1 MRKRSGEF
9 AGALA
14 LSLCVVSFACRSA
27 EEREPSA
34 APSAPSAPSDSR
46 ASAAPANPARVA
58 EKARP
63 LQPGL
68 WARFYLVDQ
77 PLEKLPILVVNQT
90 PNVSVVVPTLDIESD
105 KNDASATTAD
115 LRYTFLSRVEGVL
128 RIEEPGEYVLRLT
141 SDDGSRLWIDGEPL
155 IDHDGL
161 HSAVE
166 QDAALELD
174 RGDHALFVEHFQ
186 TYGGFVLRL
195 EWKRPGANAFEV
207 VPSSV
212 LATPAGEMLITSPG
226 PKKVI
231 LPLLKG
237 APGDGLP
244 LVAVHPSFDLA
255 TVRPEGFEPRVG
267 GMGWLSDG
275 RLAISLW
282 DANGSV
288 YLLDGVQS
296 GDPAKV
302 TAKLYASGLAE
313 PLGLAVV
320 DDRIFVLQKQELTE
334 LVDHD
339 RDGVAEDYTAL
350 CSGWDVSPN
359 FHEFAFGLAYK
370 DGYFYANLAIAIEP
384 GGKSSHPQI
393 AGRGSTLKIALADGE
408 FDVVAHGERTPNG
421 IGLGVDGEIFLTD
434 NQGDWLPSSKLMH
447 LRTGAFYGSR
457 AVLGKQAA
465 ELEVMP
471 PVLWLPQ
478 GEIGNSP
485 SQPALIPEG
494 NGPYT
499 GHMCHGD
506 VTYGGV
512 QRDFVEKIDGQ
523 YQGCV
528 FPFTQGL
535 EAGINRLTFG
545 PDGALYVG
553 GIGSTGNW
561 GQEKKKRF
569 GLQRLKYN
577 SQPTFEML
585 AVREIEF
592 TEPIA
597 KSAGWEIENYLVRDW
612 RYVPTEEY
620 GGPKVDERTLA
631 VRSASVSEDRRRVFL
646 EIDGLEADRV
656 VHVRIVGPVTAESG
670 RTLWTTETWYTL
682 NRIPKD
688 HSGVVRSAPPPAP
701 QNVLTDEERAAG
713 WRLLFDG
720 RTTSNWRGFNSKATP
735 EGWRV
740 EAGELVRAADAG
752 DLITVDEF
760 QDFELTLD
768 WKLEAGG
775 NSGVFFHV
783 AEGQDA
789 VWRTGPEMQIL
800 DNDRHADGKNPMTSA
815 GSNYALNAPRSD
827 VTRPIGLFNRAR
839 LVVAGSHVEHWLN
852 GTKLFEYEMWTP
864 EWEALVA
871 ASKFA
876 SMPRYGR
883 EKTGHIALQDHGDRV
898 SFRNIKIRPLGASN
912 GSRGG

>member
-1 MRKRSGEF
+1 MRPMQTRSAEI
-9 AGALA
+9 AGAVALA
-14 LSLCVVSFACRSA
+14 LSLASPGCRSA
-27 EEREPSA
+27 PDVE
-34 APSAPSAPSDSR
+34 
-46 ASAAPANPARVA
+46 PARPPIARATA
-58 EKARP
+58 EAPRP
-63 LQPGL
+63 LTSGL
-68 WARFYLVDQ
+68 WARFWLVGE
-77 PLEKLPILVVNQT
+77 PLEKLPILVANQT
-90 PNVSVVVPTLDIESD
+90 PNVSVVVPTLDLSSD
-105 KNDASATTAD
+105 ANDANTTTGD
-115 LRYTFLSRVEGVL
+115 LRYTFVSRVEGVL
-128 RIEEPGEYVLRLT
+128 RIDEPGEYVLRLT
-141 SDDGSRLWIDGEPL
+141 SDDGSRLSIDGAL
-155 IDHDGL
+155 AIDHDGL
-161 HSAVE
+161 HSATERDCTVT
-166 QDAALELD
+166 LD
-174 RGDHALFVEHFQ
+174 RGEHALFIEHFQ

-195 EWKRPGANAFEV
+195 EWQRPGADSFEL
-207 VPSSV
+207 VPASA

-244 LVAVHPSFDLA
+244 LEAVHPSFDLA

-282 DANGSV
+282 DADGSV
-288 YLLDGVQS
+288 YLLDGVET
-296 GDPAKV
+296 GDPAQV
-302 TAKLYASGLAE
+302 TSKRFASGLAE

-334 LVDHD
+334 LVDDD
-339 RDGVAEDYTAL
+339 RDGVADDYLAL
-350 CSGWDVSPN
+350 CSGWDVSAN

-370 DGYFYANLAIAIEP
+370 DGYFYANLAVAIEP
-384 GGKSSHPQI
+384 GGASSYPQI
-393 AGRGSTLKIALADGE
+393 PGRGSTLRIALADGT

-421 IGLGVDGEIFLTD
+421 IGIGVDGEIFITD

-457 AVLGKQAA
+457 AVLREQAA
-465 ELEVMP
+465 ELEVTP

-478 GEIGNSP
+478 GEVGNSP
-485 SQPALIPEG
+485 STPALIPEG
-494 NGPYT
+494 NGPYS
-499 GHMCHGD
+499 GQMCHGD

-512 QRDFVEKIDGQ
+512 QRDFLEKIDGH

-528 FPFTQGL
+528 FAFTQGL

-561 GQEKKKRF
+561 GQEGKQRF

-577 SQPTFEML
+577 GQPTFEML
-585 AVREIEF
+585 AVRVQSNGFEIEF

-597 KSAGWEIENYLVRDW
+597 PGLGWETPNYAVQHW

-620 GGPKVDERTLA
+620 GGPKVDPAELT
-631 VRSASVSEDRRRVFL
+631 VKSASVSDDRRRVFL

-656 VHVRIVGPVTAESG
+656 VHLRVAGPIVSESG
-670 RTLWTTETWYTL
+670 RRLWTTETWYTL

-688 HSGVVRSAPPPAP
+688 RPGLVRSPTPPAP
-701 QNVLTDEERAAG
+701 QNMLTDDERKAG

-720 RTTSNWRGFNSKATP
+720 RTTAGWRGFKSTSTP
-735 EGWRV
+735 DGWRV
-740 EAGELVRAADAG
+740 EHGELVRAGDAG
-752 DLITVDEF
+752 DLVTVDEF

-768 WKLEAGG
+768 WKLEPGG
-775 NSGVFFHV
+775 NSGIFFHV
-783 AEGQDA
+783 AEDADA

-800 DNDRHADGKNPMTSA
+800 DNDRHADGKNPLTSA
-815 GSNYALNAPRSD
+815 GSNYALHAPRSD
-827 VTRPIGLFNRAR
+827 VTRPVGLFNQAR
-839 LVVAGSHVEHWLN
+839 LVVQGSRVEHWLN
-852 GTKLFEYEMWTP
+852 GTKLFEYELRAP

-883 EKTGHIALQDHGDRV
+883 ERNGHIALQDHGDRV
-898 SFRNIKIRPLGASN
+898 SFRNIKIRPLGVSN
-912 GSRGG
+912 GNRGG